1 MLELGQYEIFFKN
14 EGFWC
19 LETSEM
25 SSPIVFVTGNANKL
39 KEVVQILGDSFMN
52 QVKFL
57 MLFGVWVVFIH
68 EAYVLQYFIQI
79 FYY

>member
-1 MLELGQYEIFFKN
+1 
-14 EGFWC
+14 
-19 LETSEM
+19 M

-57 MLFGVWVVFIH
+57 MVFGV
-68 EAYVLQYFIQI
+68 
-79 FYY
+79 